1 MLVRELIII
10 LTEIQLTQCCL
21 YTTRF
26 LKDSS
31 KAAKWVKNCTEKTS
45 RLHQLCYQVKME
57 PPLRLEFRNYRQ
69 TKKIQINKNATT
81 NNSNISKDLIQVV
94 SNINMKRMQE
104 LGKIEAI
111 LLPNNLLTITVA
123 QKMMMMTNK
132 VNHFLHIKDADD
144 IYVYLYSLR

>member
-1 MLVRELIII
+1 M
-10 LTEIQLTQCCL
+10 
-21 YTTRF
+21 
-26 LKDSS
+26 
-31 KAAKWVKNCTEKTS
+31 
-45 RLHQLCYQVKME
+45 
-57 PPLRLEFRNYRQ
+57 EFRNYRQ